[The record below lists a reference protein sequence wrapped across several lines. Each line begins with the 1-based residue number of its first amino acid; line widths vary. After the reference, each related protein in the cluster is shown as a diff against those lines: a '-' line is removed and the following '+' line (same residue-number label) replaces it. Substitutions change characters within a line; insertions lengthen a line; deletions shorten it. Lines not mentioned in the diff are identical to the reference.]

1 MVLELHPFL
10 FVSNLAP
17 FGTSFVHFWALRGY
31 FFCSL
36 GLFLGLASGSKT
48 FLEPTYVVSKL
59 WSWKFSPMF
68 LFLIRPNCGPFFHFF
83 WAIFW
88 SFGAIFG
95 VGVRFKT
102 FLEPTYVVNQLWFW
116 KYSPIFLLLL
126 RPNLGP
132 FLPFLGLWGLFL
144 GLRSGSKTFLG
155 PTYID

>member
-1 MVLELHPFL
+1 MSTINFGFGSTALTFCFKFGHILGLFCTFL
-10 FVSNLAP
+10 GPLGLF
-17 FGTSFVHFWALRGY
+17 FGP
-31 FFCSL
+31 L
-36 GLFLGLASGSKT
+36 GLFLESGSG
-48 FLEPTYVVSKL
+48 S
-59 WSWKFSPMF
+59 
-68 LFLIRPNCGPFFHFF
+68 
-83 WAIFW
+83 
-88 SFGAIFG
+88 
-95 VGVRFKT
+95 KT